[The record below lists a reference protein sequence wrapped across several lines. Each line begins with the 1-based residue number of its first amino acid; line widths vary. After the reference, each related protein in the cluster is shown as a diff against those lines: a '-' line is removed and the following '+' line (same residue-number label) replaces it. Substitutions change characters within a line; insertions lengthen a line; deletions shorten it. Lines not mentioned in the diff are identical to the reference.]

1 MKDPQAVPSFS
12 SHPPPLSL
20 PSTSLP
26 RTDLENNKE
35 ISGGKRGTHVKREMW
50 GILRE
55 SKLPEQKTEAERTA
69 SDRAADRPPKEGAER
84 GWERRQRGP
93 ALDREARR
101 AKRVWYWAKERIL
114 GHPQMLA
121 KSGKWRTVR
130 FERSG

>member
-1 MKDPQAVPSFS
+1 MPLKDPQAVPSFS

-26 RTDLENNKE
+26 RKDLENNEE

-69 SDRAADRPPKEGAER
+69 SDHAADRPPKEGAER

-101 AKRVWYWAKERIL
+101 AKGLVL
-114 GHPQMLA
+114 G
-121 KSGKWRTVR
+121 KGKNPGSPSDAGKIRKV
-130 FERSG
+130 ENS